1 MNTTDTDPRLHG
13 YRKWEGF
20 DPFEEQSGPYYFR
33 QEPGG
38 AYRCAFIAEAKHMN
52 GQGSMHGGT
61 LMTFADY
68 VMFVVARPAIEH
80 TPAVT
85 VTCNS
90 EFTSAAG
97 IGEFIEGTGEIVHET
112 GSMVF
117 VRGKISSGERT
128 LLNFSGVLKKLR
140 VREQNG

>member
-1 MNTTDTDPRLHG
+1 MSTTHTDPRLNG
-13 YRKWEGF
+13 YEKWEGF
-20 DPFEEQSGPYYFR
+20 DPFEEQSGPYFFKQ
-33 QEPGG
+33 QEDG

-52 GQGSMHGGT
+52 GQGSMHGGAM
-61 LMTFADY
+61 MTFADY
-68 VMFVVARPAIEH
+68 VMFVVARPAIEN

-90 EFTSAAG
+90 EFTSAAS

-117 VRGKISSGERT
+117 VRGKILAGDRM

-140 VREQNG
+140 PRG